1 MATRSQVLSMFGA
14 TPEQVRQAELQRQ
27 QDFLRSSSGDPY
39 QMAGG
44 AIGLGLGRLFGGKSE
59 QLTRAEQLQERF
71 KGIDVN
77 NPEALR
83 EAARGIAD
91 LAPEQA
97 LQIASYARQLERD
110 QMAPTV
116 NLPVQVGT
124 KPKYMLNPLTQQY
137 QQVGEEPIFRDVPF
151 ERLPSGL
158 RSLDP
163 RYSLDMVDQETLGQ
177 LNMSSEEAAAMVN
190 QETANMD
197 YRQTDR
203 DASGTIVG
211 VVPQQAV
218 AQPTLQM
225 TTEGTGTPVAPNPLI
240 TATPVT
246 RPSAG
251 AGQAG
256 RRGTPTQSTEPSV
269 TAEDPLKQ
277 ELTEINRRLV
287 ARRNNPLTKEQKAAL
302 VARRK
307 ELRELIAQQKPKS
320 STRNRGR

>member
-1 MATRSQVLSMFGA
+1 MATRPRSQVLSMFGIT
-14 TPEQVRQAELQRQ
+14 TPEQVLQEELERQ
-27 QDFLRSSSGDPY
+27 QSFLNSQQSGFGRS
-39 QMAGG
+39 G
-44 AIGLGLGRLFGGKSE
+44 AALGIGLARLFGGKSE

-71 KGIDVN
+71 KGVDVN
-77 NPEALR
+77 SPEALR

-116 NLPVQVGT
+116 NLPIQVGT

-137 QQVGEEPIFRDVPF
+137 EQVGEEPIFRDVPF

-163 RYSLDMVDQETLGQ
+163 RYSLDMVDQETLGK
-177 LNMSSEEAAAMVN
+177 LNVPSDEAAAMVN
-190 QETANMD
+190 AEIANMD

-203 DASGTIVG
+203 DASGTIIG
-211 VVPQQAV
+211 VTPQQEV
-218 AQPTLQM
+218 AQPTLQI
-225 TTEGTGTPVAPNPLI
+225 TTEGTGTPVAPTAPI
-240 TATPVT
+240 TGTTVT
-246 RPSAG
+246 RPKVG
-251 AGQAG
+251 AGQGG
-256 RRGTPTQSTEPSV
+256 RPTQSTKPSV

-277 ELTEINRRLV
+277 ELAEINRRLV
-287 ARRNNPLTKEQKAAL
+287 TRRNNPLTPDEKAAL

-307 ELRELIAQQKPKS
+307 ELRELIAQQKARS
-320 STRNRGR
+320 STPKRGR